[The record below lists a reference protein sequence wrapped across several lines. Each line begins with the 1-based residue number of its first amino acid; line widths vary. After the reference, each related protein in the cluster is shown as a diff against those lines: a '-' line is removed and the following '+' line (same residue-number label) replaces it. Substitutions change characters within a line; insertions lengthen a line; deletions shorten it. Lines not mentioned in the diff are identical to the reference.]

1 MATCSLMCQ
10 RNRNECLNAD
20 QFFQAWSSFLVRVC
34 EVVFLCL
41 CVHAAH
47 FILHF
52 PLGKERIMRL
62 QKQVSQVQT
71 KADKVYKSTPECRK
85 CP

>member
-10 RNRNECLNAD
+10 QNRNECLNAD
-20 QFFQAWSSFLVRVC
+20 QFFSSLVFVPGACVRWCSFACVC
-34 EVVFLCL
+34 ML
-41 CVHAAH
+41 HI